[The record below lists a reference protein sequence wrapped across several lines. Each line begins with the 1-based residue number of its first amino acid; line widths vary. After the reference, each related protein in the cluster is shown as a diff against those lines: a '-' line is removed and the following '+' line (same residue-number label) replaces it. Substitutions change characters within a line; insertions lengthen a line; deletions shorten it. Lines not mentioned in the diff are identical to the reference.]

1 MSFLKF
7 KQIGNTS
14 LILCLLLASCASRGP
29 GYAARVELYDKLVQ
43 SQKNSQPERI
53 DRPGVVEKV
62 AVAREEVIPEA
73 SVVVEPV
80 FSEPEVVSAPPKAV
94 RTITSNPIVEA
105 PKVSKVKKAKSY
117 SKVIV
122 DELDLNIV
130 PATSSPSGQGYLL
143 ND

>member
-1 MSFLKF
+1 MSFLKIQ
-7 KQIGNTS
+7 KIGNAS
-14 LILCLLLASCASRGP
+14 LTLSLLLASCASRGP
-29 GYAARVELYDKLVQ
+29 GYAAREELYDKLAQ
-43 SQKNSQPERI
+43 SQRPAQPERVV
-53 DRPGVVEKV
+53 RPGVVEKV
-62 AVAREEVIPEA
+62 AVAKEEVVPD
-73 SVVVEPV
+73 SPVVVEPV
-80 FSEPEVVSAPPKAV
+80 FSEPEVVSAPPKAT
-94 RTITSNPIVEA
+94 RTITSNPMVEA